1 MTVYFF
7 IILFVCA
14 LDQFTKLYA
23 MDFIAN
29 STGLT
34 VETLRQ
40 GASVPIID
48 KVLNFTYIEND
59 GMSFGLL
66 DDKRWIF
73 MSLSVIGILLMIGYL
88 IYIKGKEKMLSFA
101 LALVIGGGIGNMF
114 DRISLGYVV
123 DFIDVCCFDFWM
135 WTFNV
140 ADSAICI
147 GAGFV
152 ILALLLDYKQEKK
165 LK

>member
-7 IILFVCA
+7 IILFICA

-23 MDFIAN
+23 MDLIAN

-40 GASVPIID
+40 GASVPIIE
-48 KVLNFTYIEND
+48 KVLNFTYVEND

-73 MSLSVIGILLMIGYL
+73 MTLSIVGILLMTGYL